1 MTQGN
6 LTIFTQ
12 DRHGYLNS
20 ALALNGG
27 WTKVPSGDYFN
38 TPEFTVTFWVLPQR
52 LEFHCR
58 AFDFGNGFNGTTGD
72 DVLWRLD
79 SHPTFPKVDERDALE
94 IYNGSATRPFSS
106 PLIVG
111 QAPKPLKSGEW
122 NFLAGTFDG
131 SKMLVYRDGVLVNT
145 NEHSYVMP
153 KLIRKNCYF
162 GRSYDP
168 TQGVSWSFMDDIRFY
183 NKSLNQVEILE
194 VMNLN

>member
-1 MTQGN
+1 M
-6 LTIFTQ
+6 
-12 DRHGYLNS
+12 
-20 ALALNGG
+20 
-27 WTKVPSGDYFN
+27 
-38 TPEFTVTFWVLPQR
+38 
-52 LEFHCR
+52 
-58 AFDFGNGFNGTTGD
+58 
-72 DVLWRLD
+72 
-79 SHPTFPKVDERDALE
+79 
-94 IYNGSATRPFSS
+94 
-106 PLIVG
+106 G

-162 GRSYDP
+162 GRSYEP

-194 VMNLN
+194 IMNFN